1 MKLNQVGSNRT
12 ILTLNNGT
20 RIGFSY
26 ETPVVAEVDGV
37 TYKTEKK
44 FSVTTSKHCG
54 QLLSEMGSYGAPEL
68 KPQEFFEALLP

>member
-1 MKLNQVGSNRT
+1 MKLQAIGPNKS

-26 ETPVVAEVDGV
+26 NTPVVARVGNESFR
-37 TYKTEKK
+37 TEKK

-54 QLLSEMGSYGAPEL
+54 QLLDHIGGCYVGT
-68 KPQEFFEALLP
+68 KPQEFFEGLSQ

>member
-12 ILTLNNGT
+12 ILTLSNGNK
-20 RIGFSY
+20 IGFSY
-26 ETPVVAEVDGV
+26 KTPVVAEVDGV

-54 QLLSEMGSYGAPEL
+54 QLLNEMYGSFGGT